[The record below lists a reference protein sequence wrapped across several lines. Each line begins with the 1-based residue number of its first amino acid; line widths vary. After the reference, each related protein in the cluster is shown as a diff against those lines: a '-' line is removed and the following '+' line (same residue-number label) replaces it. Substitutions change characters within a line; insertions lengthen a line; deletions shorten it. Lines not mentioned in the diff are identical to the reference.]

1 MTQIVLQPSADAT
14 ARAHYADTIYRPVEL
29 SDVKAK
35 IPALT
40 LKHLRMLFPDG
51 KIPMW
56 GVTPGVTGGNQSKW
70 EKVEL
75 GALVLFS
82 ADNKI
87 YGCGVVAAKFHNKA
101 LAKHLWGVDSNGATW
116 EWMYALAEV
125 RSLDIS
131 YRDFNKSVGY
141 KLNYVIQGFNV
152 LDETKSQAF
161 MDAFDLHGKRLE
173 WPPNPQDVNRAIK
186 EFEELDRKF
195 QAVQRVE
202 QSALREHLL
211 QGRKS
216 GNCLLC
222 GRTFHAHFLVAA
234 HIKKRSECTD
244 SQKRDLRNIGMLNCK
259 FGCDELYERGYISVD
274 GQGRVVKSSRLV
286 SPVEREYMNS
296 TVLTQIDVSVSR
308 EGYFAWHFQNQFK
321 L

>member
-308 EGYFAWHFQNQFK
+308 EGYFAWHFQNQFRS
-321 L
+321 

>member
-14 ARAHYADTIYRPVEL
+14 ARAHYADTISRPVVL
-29 SDVKAK
+29 SHISTFLS
-35 IPALT
+35 IPMV
-40 LKHLRMLFPDG
+40 KHLEGLFPNG
-51 KIPMW
+51 SAAMW
-56 GVTPGVTGGNQSKW
+56 GVTPGKNGVNIRKW

-75 GALVLFS
+75 GALVLFAANGRIFGS
-82 ADNKI
+82 
-87 YGCGVVAAKFHNKA
+87 GVVAAKFHNKE
-101 LAKHLWGVDSNGATW
+101 LAEHLWNFDANGMTW
-116 EWMYALAEV
+116 EYMYALDEV
-125 RSLDIS
+125 RDLNIP
-131 YRDFNKSVGY
+131 YLDFNNSVGY
-141 KLNYVIQGFNV
+141 APNYVIQGFNV
-152 LDETKSQAF
+152 LDETKSEAF
-161 MDAFDLHGKRLE
+161 LNAFDLRAQRIE
-173 WPPNPQDVNRAIK
+173 WPPDPEEVAIAIR
-186 EFEELDRKF
+186 EFEELDRRF

-216 GNCLLC
+216 GECLLC

-274 GQGRVVKSSRLV
+274 GSGKVVKSTKLT
-286 SPVEREYMNS
+286 SPIEKKYMDS
-296 TVLTQIDVSVSR
+296 IVRASVHVLSAQKS
-308 EGYFAWHFQNQFK
+308 YFAWHFQNQFK